1 MTISLQDR
9 HQPVLIDVT
18 FKPSEITGQPAF
30 ETGITVHPLVD
41 PHPDG
46 GLRAWSQVLVGHLIN
61 ALTWGTTASFG
72 VYQLY
77 YSEHLLIPPSQVS
90 WIGSVQVFLTFFIG
104 TFSGRSVDAGYCRHI
119 VLLGSVLLLIG
130 MFTTSLAETYVQI
143 FLAQGLCAG
152 VGMGLVFMPAVTV
165 VGTYFQKRK
174 TMALAISA
182 SGSGTGSLV
191 FPATV
196 QYLIPKI
203 GFPWAINTY
212 ARDVF
217 EFTDL
222 ESVNLLLVVNAV
234 GILIRAP
241 LGYVADRWI
250 GPINTLIPSAIV
262 LGLMIYVWIGI
273 KTRVAMY
280 LFAVVY
286 GLATGATQGIFVGSL
301 ASLTKDLSKTGT
313 RFGMVCTFL
322 AFATLAGPPIGGA
335 LIQREGR
342 SFVGGQLWAG
352 SATLVGALTLV
363 AARVHETGWTW
374 KVKI

>member
-1 MTISLQDR
+1 M
-9 HQPVLIDVT
+9 
-18 FKPSEITGQPAF
+18 
-30 ETGITVHPLVD
+30 
-41 PHPDG
+41 
-46 GLRAWSQVLVGHLIN
+46 
-61 ALTWGTTASFG
+61 
-72 VYQLY
+72 
-77 YSEHLLIPPSQVS
+77 
-90 WIGSVQVFLTFFIG
+90 
-104 TFSGRSVDAGYCRHI
+104 
-119 VLLGSVLLLIG
+119 
-130 MFTTSLAETYVQI
+130 
-143 FLAQGLCAG
+143 
-152 VGMGLVFMPAVTV
+152 
-165 VGTYFQKRK
+165 
-174 TMALAISA
+174 
-182 SGSGTGSLV
+182 
-191 FPATV
+191 
-196 QYLIPKI
+196 
-203 GFPWAINTY
+203 
-212 ARDVF
+212 F

-352 SATLVGALTLV
+352 SATLVGALTLI